1 MLARGSWSCEG
12 TPPVKRRPLICSRR
26 AGFSLLE
33 LMSVVAIL
41 GLLAAAGTVRLTP
54 GIQGNIS
61 AGSDAFRVLFAMRQ
75 TRAAAIST
83 GDLHVVR
90 LLQSGGAIN
99 AYQIERSSGGTPVV
113 VEGPFPF
120 SSHVTVTATGG
131 NPTFNFLGEAT
142 VAPVLT
148 FQGPHRAERITVI
161 GPTGWGLLEEL

>member
-12 TPPVKRRPLICSRR
+12 RPAVKRRPFICGRR

-41 GLLAAAGTVRLTP
+41 GLLAAAGSVRLTA

-75 TRAAAIST
+75 ARSAAIST
-83 GDLHVVR
+83 GDPHVVR
-90 LLQSGGAIN
+90 LLQSGGVLN
-99 AYQIERSSGGTPVV
+99 AFQVERNSGGTPVV

-131 NPTFNFLGEAT
+131 DTTFNFLGEAT
-142 VAPVLT
+142 IAPVLT

-161 GPTGWGLLEEL
+161 GPTGWSLLEEL